1 MRRIIWRIRTIRIRI
16 MKMKIRMNMRIINDK
31 G

>member
-1 MRRIIWRIRTIRIRI
+1 MRRIITTIRTIRIRI
-16 MKMKIRMNMRIINDK
+16 MKMKMRMNLRIINDK